1 MQIERP
7 KGRGRGRD
15 ALLSFSRHKLV
26 KGPLAATRGGDIN
39 CLPGDMTLDRLFR
52 AGLTLV
58 LEGDP
63 RRAGF
68 RLLSPG
74 YRLVLSSRS
83 CIDKLAR
90 L

>member
-52 AGLTLV
+52 GGLTLAAED
-58 LEGDP
+58 L
-63 RRAGF
+63 RAWGCF
-68 RLLSPG
+68 PLATG
-74 YRLVLSSRS
+74 S
-83 CIDKLAR
+83 CYQAEVV
-90 L
+90 